1 MGVLDRLRRITGE
14 DKEASR
20 KKEDRSAELQDL
32 RGRVEAIMARRPQE
46 QPRRAKMHP
55 PLEELIAGEEIV
67 SEAGAFFLASQRR
80 PGDHLHGNR
89 SLGDSVR
96 LNMETAALLANN
108 RVIAGC
114 RISEGL
120 FLDTETTGLSGGT
133 GTLAFMI
140 GLGFFEDDTFVTRQ
154 IFLRDFSEE
163 RAALQYLNDIVRSK
177 RFLVTFN
184 GKAFDVNLLAAR
196 YIMNKLRNPL
206 DDLPH
211 LDLLFPSRRLCGHRL
226 ENSRLA
232 TLEKALFGLQ
242 RDDDIPG
249 MEIPARYFSWLRRR
263 DPQLV
268 ADIFRHN
275 HLDILSLA
283 VLATHLSGLLTS
295 CPLSPG
301 KTDPRDLLAAAR
313 LLVER
318 NEQTQAIGLL
328 RDLITCEE
336 LLVRS
341 EARKTLSLI
350 LKRQGDWEAAALLW
364 EALLRE
370 NPTDLFAAVELAKWH
385 EHGCRNYRA
394 AYELVSRLLEGSTA
408 IHGPEREA
416 LQHRQRRL
424 QSRLTAAA
432 SA

>member
-14 DKEASR
+14 DKEASQ
-20 KKEDRSAELQDL
+20 KKEDRSAELKDL
-32 RGRVEAIMARRPQE
+32 RGRIEAIMAKRPQAK
-46 QPRRAKMHP
+46 PRRAKTYP
-55 PLEELIAGEEIV
+55 PLQELIEGEEIV
-67 SEAGAFFLASQRR
+67 SQAGAFFLASQRQ
-80 PGDHLHGNR
+80 PGDYLHGNR
-89 SLGDSVR
+89 FLGDSVR

-108 RVIAGC
+108 RAIAGC

-140 GLGFFEDDTFVTRQ
+140 GLGFFEDGAFVTRQ

-196 YIMNKLRNPL
+196 YIMNRLRNPL

-242 RDDDIPG
+242 REGDLPG

-283 VLATHLSGLLTS
+283 VLATHLSELLAS
-295 CPLSPG
+295 CPISPG

-318 NEQTQAIGLL
+318 NEQAQATGLL
-328 RDLITCEE
+328 RDLIAGKE
-336 LLVRS
+336 LFVRS
-341 EARKTLSLI
+341 EARKALSLI
-350 LKRQGDWEAAALLW
+350 LKRQGDREAAAGLW
-364 EALLRE
+364 EAMLRE
-370 NPTDLFAAVELAKWH
+370 NPADLFAAVELAKWQ
-385 EHGCRNYRA
+385 EHGCRNYQA
-394 AYELVSRLLEGSTA
+394 AYDLLSRILGSSA
-408 IHGPEREA
+408 VIPGAEREA
-416 LQHRQRRL
+416 LKHRLRRL
-424 QSRLTAAA
+424 QSRLTSAA